1 VNYRA
6 RSLSTA
12 DAEKIYKKK
21 KESPGAVSPA
31 PSLLLVKPGTLNT
44 HNEPITRP
52 AEFDVKLS
60 EVKYTIID
68 GSHRYLS
75 TKMLVDR
82 DFGGDWDKL
91 RDSKLYHQYYYTP
104 CQILVGVTPETARM
118 VSVVFKLIRLTML
131 SLSCNRFLQEIYSA
145 HY

>member
-1 VNYRA
+1 MNFRA
-6 RSLSTA
+6 RSLSKA

-44 HNEPITRP
+44 HGEPITRP
-52 AEFDVKLS
+52 AEFDVQLS
-60 EVKYTIID
+60 KVKYTIID
-68 GSHRYLS
+68 GSHRFMS

-82 DFGGDWDKL
+82 DFGGDWEKL
-91 RDSKLYHQYYYTP
+91 RASKLYHQYYYTT

-118 VSVVFKLIRLTML
+118 VSDVLKLIRLKMQR
-131 SLSCNRFLQEIYSA
+131 LSCKRFLQEI
-145 HY
+145 H